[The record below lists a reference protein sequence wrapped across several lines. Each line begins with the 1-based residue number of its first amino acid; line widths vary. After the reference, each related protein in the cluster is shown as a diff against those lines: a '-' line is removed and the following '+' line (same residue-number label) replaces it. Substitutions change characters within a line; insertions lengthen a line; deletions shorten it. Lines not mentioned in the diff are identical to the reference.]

1 MKAFDVPCPEWL
13 RERLQQHGQRVPF
26 STFME
31 WALHD
36 PDHGAYGSGQLHVG
50 TSGDF
55 VTSPSLGEDF
65 SGLLIHQLIE
75 WLELLAVR
83 HPEGRLSIVDVGP
96 GEGDLI
102 AQLIPLLQASAAEW
116 LPRLECVLV
125 EINPGMQQRQRARL
139 ESVGQI
145 PCRWVVLQELAAEP
159 VNGIMLAHELLD
171 ALPVE
176 RLILRG
182 GSLRRQMVT
191 LEDPDA
197 SEALLRWDDDPLPPL
212 LEAQIQKQAA
222 RDAFELPPRGAL
234 DGWATEWH
242 HSVAPWMQQASAA
255 MSDGMLLV
263 VDYALESSRYY
274 APRRCDGTLLAYK
287 RQQASTDVLR
297 DAGSQDITAHLC
309 LESVVGAA
317 SEAGWLFAGQ
327 CRQGEALLALG
338 LAERLTALQ
347 QMPADQLAEALRR
360 REALLRLVDPS
371 CLGELRWFAF
381 LRNTPTAADNGL
393 LDSRFLREPIPRE
406 PS

>member
-36 PDHGAYGSGQLHVG
+36 PDHGAYGSGQLQVG
-50 TSGDF
+50 AAGDF
-55 VTSPSLGEDF
+55 VTSPSLGGDF
-65 SGLLIHQLIE
+65 SGLLIHQLID
-75 WLELLAVR
+75 WLETLAAR
-83 HPEGRLSIVDVGP
+83 HPESLLSIVDVGP

-102 AQLIPLLQASAAEW
+102 AQLIPLLQAFAAEW

-125 EINPGMQQRQRARL
+125 EINPGMRQRQRARL

-145 PCRWVVLQELAAEP
+145 PCRWVALHELAAEP
-159 VNGIMLAHELLD
+159 VNGIMIAHELLD

-176 RLILRG
+176 RLILKG
-182 GSLRRQMVT
+182 GSLRQQMVT
-191 LEDPDA
+191 LQVSDG
-197 SEALLRWDDDPLPPL
+197 SEALLRWDDDPLPPR
-212 LEAQIQKQAA
+212 LEAQIQKQAD
-222 RDAFELPPRGAL
+222 RDGFELPPRGAL

-242 HSVAPWMQQASAA
+242 HSIAPWMQQASAA
-255 MSDGMLLV
+255 MSDGVLLV

-287 RQQASTDVLR
+287 RQQASSDVLL

-309 LESVVGAA
+309 LESLLGAA
-317 SEAGWLFAGQ
+317 SEAGWNFAGQ

-381 LRNTPTAADNGL
+381 LRHAPSAADSGV
-393 LDSRFLREPIPRE
+393 LDSRFLREP
-406 PS
+406 S

>member
-13 RERLQQHGQRVPF
+13 RERLQQHGLRVPF

-50 TSGDF
+50 TAGDF

-65 SGLLIHQLIE
+65 AGLLIHQLTD
-75 WLELLAVR
+75 WLEDLAAR
-83 HPEGRLSIVDVGP
+83 HPDSLLSIVDVGP

-102 AQLIPLLQASAAEW
+102 AQLIPLLQASEAEW
-116 LPRLECVLV
+116 LSRLECVLI
-125 EINPGMQQRQRARL
+125 EINPGMQLRQRERL
-139 ESVGQI
+139 QSVGNI
-145 PCRWVVLQELAAEP
+145 PCRWSSMQDLVAEP

-191 LEDPDA
+191 LET
-197 SEALLRWDDDPLPPL
+197 SEASVPLLRWDDDPLPPPL
-212 LEAQIQKQAA
+212 QEQIREYAD
-222 RDAFELPPRGAL
+222 RDALNLPPRGAME
-234 DGWATEWH
+234 GWTTEWH
-242 HSVAPWMQQASAA
+242 HSVQPWMKQAFAA
-255 MSDGMLLV
+255 MNDGLLLV

-274 APRRCDGTLLAYK
+274 NPRRVDGTLVAYK
-287 RQQASTDVLR
+287 CQQASSDVLR
-297 DAGSQDITAHLC
+297 DAGCQDITAHLC
-309 LESVVGAA
+309 LESLVGAA
-317 SEAGWLFAGQ
+317 SEAGWIFAGQ

-347 QMPADQLAEALRR
+347 QLPADQLAEALRR

-381 LRNTPTAADNGL
+381 LRNAPTAADNGL
-393 LDSRFLREPIPRE
+393 LYSRFLREP
-406 PS
+406 S

>member
-50 TSGDF
+50 AAGDF
-55 VTSPSLGEDF
+55 VTSPSLGGDF
-65 SGLLIHQLIE
+65 SGLLIHQLID
-75 WLELLAVR
+75 WLETLAAR
-83 HPEGRLSIVDVGP
+83 HPESLLSIVDVGP

-102 AQLIPLLQASAAEW
+102 AQLIPLLQAFAAEW

-125 EINPGMQQRQRARL
+125 EINPGMRQRQRARL

-145 PCRWVVLQELAAEP
+145 PCRWVALQELATEP
-159 VNGIMLAHELLD
+159 VNGIMIAHELLD

-176 RLILRG
+176 RLILKG
-182 GSLRRQMVT
+182 GSLRQQMVT
-191 LEDPDA
+191 LQASDG
-197 SEALLRWDDDPLPPL
+197 SEAMIRWDDDPLPPR
-212 LEAQIQKQAA
+212 LEAQIQKQAD
-222 RDAFELPPRGAL
+222 RDGFELPPRGAL

-242 HSVAPWMQQASAA
+242 HSIAPWMQQASAA
-255 MSDGMLLV
+255 MSDGVLLV

-274 APRRCDGTLLAYK
+274 APHRCDGTLLAYK
-287 RQQASTDVLR
+287 RQQASSDVLR

-309 LESVVGAA
+309 LESLLGAA
-317 SEAGWLFAGQ
+317 SEAGWNFAGQ

-381 LRNTPTAADNGL
+381 LRHAPSAADSGL
-393 LDSRFLREPIPRE
+393 LDSRFLREPILRE

>member
-13 RERLQQHGQRVPF
+13 RERMQQHGQRVPF

-36 PDHGAYGSGQLHVG
+36 PEHGAYGSGQLHVG
-50 TSGDF
+50 TAGDF
-55 VTSPSLGEDF
+55 VTSPSLGDDF
-65 SGLLIHQLIE
+65 AGLLVDQLTD
-75 WLELLAVR
+75 WLDALAAR
-83 HPEGRLSIVDVGP
+83 QPDSLLSIVDVGP

-116 LPRLECVLV
+116 LSRLECVLV
-125 EINPGMQQRQRARL
+125 EINPGMQLRQRERL
-139 ESVGQI
+139 QSVGSI
-145 PCRWVVLQELAAEP
+145 PCRWCSMQELGAEP

-176 RLILRG
+176 RLILRS

-191 LEDPDA
+191 LQS
-197 SEALLRWDDDPLPPL
+197 SEASVPLLSWDDDPLPPPL
-212 LEAQIQKQAA
+212 QAQIRKHAD
-222 RDAFELPPRGAL
+222 RDALNLPPRGAME
-234 DGWATEWH
+234 GWATEWH
-242 HSVAPWMQQASAA
+242 HSVQPWMKQACAA
-255 MSDGMLLV
+255 MTDGLLLV
-263 VDYALESSRYY
+263 VDYALESTRYY
-274 APRRCDGTLLAYK
+274 TPRRADGTLVAYK
-287 RQQASTDVLR
+287 RQQASSDVLR

-309 LESVVGAA
+309 LESLVGAA
-317 SEAGWLFAGQ
+317 SEAGWIFAGQ

-347 QMPADQLAEALRR
+347 QMPADHLAEALRR

-381 LRNTPTAADNGL
+381 LRNPPTAPEDGL
-393 LDSRFLREPIPRE
+393 LDSRFLREP
-406 PS
+406 S